1 MRPNVQGLQAGGTIT
16 AGAPCCQAG
25 LLAFVA
31 HYRHQLLR
39 SALVDLVIIL
49 VTAGICGG
57 IAVGLFFLLEAT
69 SNASGNDGALEIA
82 SVAALS
88 AGFIVAGGAVSLAG
102 FLIRT
107 GNWPTTEAWYDW
119 RSRPCRHTRSTPPAR
134 NDFLV

>member
-1 MRPNVQGLQAGGTIT
+1 MRPNVQGLQAGGTII

-31 HYRHQLLR
+31 HYRRELLR
-39 SALVDLVIIL
+39 SALVDLVIVL

-102 FLIRT
+102 FLIWT
-107 GNWPTTEAWYDW
+107 G
-119 RSRPCRHTRSTPPAR
+119 
-134 NDFLV
+134 